1 MENII
6 CACGHSNPYGT
17 KLCEKCGRPLT
28 EEEKQ
33 NKVVDMRYDGMAIRS
48 KTYNKSI
55 IDKIWNFFSS
65 VKVGITLIIITLIAA
80 SIGTLLPQEFYVK
93 ASDMEKGAYYA
104 DVYGTFGKIYYTL
117 GLSDLYSSWWFQIL
131 VGMLAVSIIVASLD
145 RGIPLYKSLKNQRV
159 KRHESFMKRQRIV
172 AEGQVTGSAEET
184 LDKVAQKMTE
194 MRYSVRRDGSALLA
208 EKGRF
213 SRYGPYINHVG
224 LIIFLGGVMLRLV
237 PGFYVDESIWVR
249 EGETRAI
256 TGMDGYFIENR
267 DFILETHDNKPQ
279 GEQVKQGVNVVA
291 KNFQTDITL
300 YKQPDDALPGDTENL
315 EKVKDYS
322 IRVNH
327 PLKEDGFALYQ
338 MDYRLNEL
346 KQMNFELINKSTE
359 KSLGKVEIDLTNPKK
374 EYDLGNGSSVQILVY
389 TPDFDGF
396 ENGEPQTKT
405 SIPNNP
411 AFLFKMTTPE
421 TPEGEVSFVEIMQ
434 PPLEP
439 LGENKYRM
447 KFAAAEMR
455 DMSGITVRKD
465 STIPILFVGGV
476 IFMIGVVIGSY
487 WNHRR
492 LWLQVEPDGRVLM
505 AAHVNKN
512 MFSMKKDLDA
522 VTAFATLPPYTDQ
535 LEKNEA
541 SEEST
546 NGGNKEKEGDNT
558 L

>member
-6 CACGHSNPYGT
+6 CACGHSNPFGT

-28 EEEKQ
+28 EEEKL
-33 NKVVDMRYDGMAIRS
+33 NKVVDMRYDGTAIRS
-48 KTYNKSI
+48 KTYNKTI
-55 IDKIWNFFSS
+55 VDKIWNFFSS
-65 VKVGITLIIITLIAA
+65 VKVGIALIIITLIAA

-93 ASDMEKGAYYA
+93 ASDIEKGAYYE
-104 DVYGTFGKIYYTL
+104 DVYGIVGKIYYTL

-172 AEGQVTGSAEET
+172 AEGQVTASPEET
-184 LDKVAQKMTE
+184 LDKVEKKMTE
-194 MRYSVRRDGSALLA
+194 MKYIVRRDGSALLA

-224 LIIFLGGVMLRLV
+224 LIIFLAGVMLRLV

-256 TGMDGYFIENR
+256 TGMEGYFIENHK
-267 DFILETHDNKPQ
+267 FILETHDNTPQ
-279 GEQVKQGVNVVA
+279 GEQLKQGVNVVA
-291 KNFQTDITL
+291 KNFQTDVTL
-300 YKQPDDALPGDTENL
+300 YKQPEDAIAGDTDNL

-322 IRVNH
+322 VRVNH
-327 PLKEDGFALYQ
+327 PLKEDGYALYQ

-346 KQMNFELINKSTE
+346 KQMNFELVNKTTE
-359 KSLGKVEIDLTNPKK
+359 QSLGKVEIDLTNPKK
-374 EYDLGNGSSVQILVY
+374 EYDLGNGTSVKLLVY
-389 TPDFDGF
+389 TPDFSGF
-396 ENGEPQTKT
+396 ENGVPQTAT
-405 SIPNNP
+405 SVPNNP

-421 TPEGEVSFVEIMQ
+421 TPEGETSFVAIKQ
-434 PPLEP
+434 TLEP
-439 LGENKYRM
+439 LGENQYKM
-447 KFAAAEMR
+447 KFESVETR
-455 DMSGITVRKD
+455 NMSGFTIRKD
-465 STIPILFVGGV
+465 RTIPILFIGGI
-476 IFMIGVVIGSY
+476 IFMIGVAIGSY

-522 VTAFATLPPYTDQ
+522 VTAFAGLPSYKDQ
-535 LEKNEA
+535 LDT
-541 SEEST
+541 SEEGEVST
-546 NGGNKEKEGDNT
+546 NRGNNKKEGDNT

>member
-6 CACGHSNPYGT
+6 CACGHSNPFGT

-28 EEEKQ
+28 EEEKH
-33 NKVVDMRYDGMAIRS
+33 NKVVDMRYDGTAIRS
-48 KTYNKSI
+48 KTYNKTI
-55 IDKIWNFFSS
+55 VDKIWNFFSS
-65 VKVGITLIIITLIAA
+65 VKVGIALIIITLIAA

-93 ASDMEKGAYYA
+93 ASDIEKGAYYE
-104 DVYGTFGKIYYTL
+104 DVYGIVGKIYYTL

-172 AEGQVTGSAEET
+172 AEGQTASPEET
-184 LDKVAQKMTE
+184 LNKVEKKMTE
-194 MRYSVRRDGSALLA
+194 MKYIVRRDGSALLA

-213 SRYGPYINHVG
+213 ARYGPYINHVG
-224 LIIFLGGVMLRLV
+224 LIIFLAGVMLRLV

-256 TGMDGYFIENR
+256 TGMEGYFIENHK
-267 DFILETHDNKPQ
+267 FILETHDNTPQ
-279 GEQVKQGVNVVA
+279 GEQLKQGVNVVA
-291 KNFQTDITL
+291 KNFQTDVTL
-300 YKQPDDALPGDTENL
+300 YKQPEDAIAGDTDNL

-322 IRVNH
+322 VRVNH
-327 PLKEDGFALYQ
+327 PLKEEGYALYQ

-346 KQMNFELINKSTE
+346 KQMNFELVNKTTE
-359 KSLGKVEIDLTNPKK
+359 QSLGKVAIDLTNPKK
-374 EYDLGNGSSVQILVY
+374 EYDLGNGTSVKLLVY
-389 TPDFDGF
+389 TPDFSGF
-396 ENGEPQTKT
+396 ENGVPQTAT
-405 SIPNNP
+405 SVPNNP
-411 AFLFKMTTPE
+411 AFLFKMTTPD
-421 TPEGEVSFVEIMQ
+421 TPEGETSFVAIKQ
-434 PPLEP
+434 TLEP
-439 LGENKYRM
+439 LGENQYKM
-447 KFAAAEMR
+447 KFESVETR
-455 DMSGITVRKD
+455 NMSGFTIRKD
-465 STIPILFVGGV
+465 RTIPILFVGGI
-476 IFMIGVVIGSY
+476 IFMIGVAIGSY

-522 VTAFATLPPYTDQ
+522 VTAFAGLPPYKDQ
-535 LEKNEA
+535 LDISEEG
-541 SEEST
+541 EEST
-546 NGGNKEKEGDNT
+546 NRGNNKKEGDNT

>member
-1 MENII
+1 MEKII

-28 EEEKQ
+28 EEEQQ

-55 IDKIWNFFSS
+55 VDKIWNFFSS

-80 SIGTLLPQEFYVK
+80 SIGTMLPQEFYVK
-93 ASDMEKGAYYA
+93 ASDMEKGAYYEE
-104 DVYGTFGKIYYTL
+104 VYGVFGKIYYTL
-117 GLSDLYSSWWFQIL
+117 GLADLYSSWWFQIL

-145 RGIPLYKSLKNQRV
+145 RGIPLHKSLKNQRV

-172 AEGQVTGSAEET
+172 AEGQVTADAEET
-184 LDKVAQKMTE
+184 LNKVAQKMSE
-194 MRYSVRRDGSALLA
+194 MKYSVRRDGSALLA

-267 DFILETHDNKPQ
+267 DFILETHDDEPQ
-279 GEQVKQGVNVVA
+279 GEQVKQNVNVVA
-291 KNFQTDITL
+291 KNFQTDVTL
-300 YKQPDDALPGDTENL
+300 YKQPKDALPGDTENL

-327 PLKEDGFALYQ
+327 PLKEDGYALYQ

-346 KQMNFELINKSTE
+346 KQMNFELVHKTTE
-359 KSLGKVEIDLTNPKK
+359 ESLGRIEIDLTNPKK

-396 ENGEPQTKT
+396 ENGEPRTKT
-405 SIPNNP
+405 SVPNNP

-439 LGENKYRM
+439 LGENQYRM
-447 KFAAAEMR
+447 KFAGAEMR

-465 STIPILFVGGV
+465 RTIPILFVGGV
-476 IFMIGVVIGSY
+476 IFMLGVAIGSY

-522 VTAFATLPPYTDQ
+522 VTAFAALPSYKDQ
-535 LEKNEA
+535 LENDED
-541 SEEST
+541 SEESA
-546 NGGNKEKEGDNT
+546 NSGIKEKEGDNT
-558 L
+558 

>member
-1 MENII
+1 MENIT

-33 NKVVDMRYDGMAIRS
+33 NKVVDMRYDGTAIRS

-55 IDKIWNFFSS
+55 VDKIWNFFSS
-65 VKVGITLIIITLIAA
+65 VKVGISLIVITLVAA
-80 SIGTLLPQEFYVK
+80 SLGTILPQEIYVNAPDAGK
-93 ASDMEKGAYYA
+93 PAYYEK
-104 DVYGTFGKIYYTL
+104 VYGWFGKLYNNI

-131 VGMLAVSIIVASLD
+131 VGMLAVSIIIASLD

-172 AEGQVTGSAEET
+172 AEGQVSTSPDET
-184 LDKVAQKMTE
+184 LDKVEKKMKE
-194 MRYSVRRDGSALLA
+194 MKYNVRRDGSALLA
-208 EKGRF
+208 ERGRF
-213 SRYGPYINHVG
+213 SRFGPYINHVG
-224 LIIFLGGVMLRLV
+224 LILFLAGVMLRLV

-256 TGMDGYFIENR
+256 TGMDGYFIESR
-267 DFILETHDNKPQ
+267 DFILETHDNTPQ

-291 KNFQTDITL
+291 KNFQTDVTL
-300 YKQPDDALPGDTENL
+300 YKQPEGAVAGDIENL
-315 EKVKDYS
+315 EKVREDS

-327 PLKEDGFALYQ
+327 PLKEKGFALYQ
-338 MDYRLNEL
+338 MNYRLNEL
-346 KQMNFELINKSTE
+346 KQMNFNLVDKATE
-359 KSLGKVEIDLTNPKK
+359 QSLGEVNIDLTKPEK
-374 EYDLGNGSSVQILVY
+374 EYDLGNGTSVKLLVY
-389 TPDFDGF
+389 TPDFSGF
-396 ENGEPQTKT
+396 EDGVPQTAT

-421 TPEGEVSFVEIMQ
+421 TPEGETSFVAIKQ
-434 PPLEP
+434 TLEP
-439 LGENKYRM
+439 LGENQYKM
-447 KFAAAEMR
+447 KFMGVETR
-455 DMSGITVRKD
+455 DTSNFTVRKD
-465 STIPILFVGGV
+465 NTIPILFVGGI
-476 IFMIGVVIGSY
+476 IFMIGVSIGSY

-492 LWLQVEPDGRVLM
+492 LWLQIEPDGRVVM

-522 VTAFATLPPYTDQ
+522 VTEFAGLPQYTDQ
-535 LEKNEA
+535 LDTIAEDK
-541 SEEST
+541 EST
-546 NGGNKEKEGDNT
+546 ISGNKEKEGDNT

>member
-1 MENII
+1 MEKII

-33 NKVVDMRYDGMAIRS
+33 NKVVDMRYDGTAIRS
-48 KTYNKSI
+48 KTYNKTI
-55 IDKIWNFFSS
+55 VDKIWNFFSS
-65 VKVGITLIIITLIAA
+65 VKVGISLIIITLIAA

-131 VGMLAVSIIVASLD
+131 VGMLAVSIIIASLD

-159 KRHESFMKRQRIV
+159 KRHESFMKRQRIFG
-172 AEGQVTGSAEET
+172 EGQITADAEET

-224 LIIFLGGVMLRLV
+224 LIIFISGVMLRLV

-267 DFILETHDNKPQ
+267 DFILETHDNEPQ
-279 GEQVKQGVNVVA
+279 GEQVKQNVNVVA

-300 YKQPDDALPGDTENL
+300 YKQPKDAIPGDTENL

-327 PLKEDGFALYQ
+327 PLKEDGYALYQ

-346 KQMNFELINKSTE
+346 KQMNFELINKASE

-439 LGENKYRM
+439 LGENQYRM

-522 VTAFATLPPYTDQ
+522 VTAFAALPSYKDQ
-535 LEKNEA
+535 LEKEEA
-541 SEEST
+541 DEEST
-546 NGGNKEKEGDNT
+546 DGGIKEKEGDNT

>member
-1 MENII
+1 MENIT

-33 NKVVDMRYDGMAIRS
+33 NKVVDMRYDGTAIRS

-55 IDKIWNFFSS
+55 VDKIWNFFSS
-65 VKVGITLIIITLIAA
+65 VKVGISLIIITLVAA
-80 SIGTLLPQEFYVK
+80 SIGTLLPQEFYVN
-93 ASDMEKGAYYA
+93 ASDVNKAAYYE
-104 DVYGTFGKIYYTL
+104 DVYGTLGKIYYQL

-131 VGMLAVSIIVASLD
+131 VGMLAVSIIIASLD
-145 RGIPLYKSLKNQRV
+145 RGVPLYKSLKNQRV

-172 AEGQVTGSAEET
+172 AEGQVKASPEET
-184 LDKVAQKMTE
+184 LDKVEKKMKE
-194 MRYSVRRDGSALLA
+194 MKYNVRRDGSALLA
-208 EKGRF
+208 ERGRF

-224 LIIFLGGVMLRLV
+224 LIIFLAGVMLRLV

-267 DFILETHDNKPQ
+267 DFVLETHDNKPQ

-300 YKQPDDALPGDTENL
+300 YKQPEGAIAGDLENL

-327 PLKEDGFALYQ
+327 PLKEQGFALYQ

-346 KQMNFELINKSTE
+346 KQMNFELVNKATGQ
-359 KSLGKVEIDLTNPKK
+359 SLGEVKIDLTKPEKQ
-374 EYDLGNGSSVQILVY
+374 YDLGNGVSVKLLEY
-389 TPDFDGF
+389 TPDFSGF
-396 ENGEPQTKT
+396 GENGAPQTAT
-405 SIPNNP
+405 SVPNNP
-411 AFLFKMTTPE
+411 AFLFKMTTPQ
-421 TPEGEVSFVEIMQ
+421 TPEGETSFVAIKDTM
-434 PPLEP
+434 EP
-439 LGENKYRM
+439 LGENQYKM
-447 KFAAAEMR
+447 KFMSVETR
-455 DMSGITVRKD
+455 DMSGFTVRKD
-465 STIPILFVGGV
+465 RTIPILFVGGI
-476 IFMIGVVIGSY
+476 IFMIGVAIGSY

-492 LWLQVEPDGRVLM
+492 LWLQVEPDGRVVM

-522 VTAFATLPPYTDQ
+522 VTAYAGLPQYTDQ
-535 LEKNEA
+535 LDTIA
-541 SEEST
+541 DDEEST
-546 NGGNKEKEGDNT
+546 NSDNKEKEGNT

>member
-1 MENII
+1 MEKII

-33 NKVVDMRYDGMAIRS
+33 NKVVDMRYDGTAIRS

-55 IDKIWNFFSS
+55 VDKIWNFFSS
-65 VKVGITLIIITLIAA
+65 VKVGISLIIITLIAA

-159 KRHESFMKRQRIV
+159 KRHESFMKRQRIFG
-172 AEGQVTGSAEET
+172 EGQITADAEET

-224 LIIFLGGVMLRLV
+224 LIIFISGVMLRLV

-267 DFILETHDNKPQ
+267 DFILETHDNEPQ
-279 GEQVKQGVNVVA
+279 GEQVKQNVNVVA

-300 YKQPDDALPGDTENL
+300 YKQPKDAIPGDTENL

-327 PLKEDGFALYQ
+327 PLKEDGYALYQ

-346 KQMNFELINKSTE
+346 KQMNFELINKASE

-439 LGENKYRM
+439 LGENQYRM

-522 VTAFATLPPYTDQ
+522 VTAFAALPSYKDQ
-535 LEKNEA
+535 LEKEEA
-541 SEEST
+541 DEEST
-546 NGGNKEKEGDNT
+546 DGGIKEKEGDNT